1 MKMKKNFT
9 KFSLLCIGLM
19 ICAGNAWGA
28 NPPQPTPPF
37 TRSEGGVTYSANQ
50 NPMMLAQMP
59 QMGIVSVAGVTN
71 TNATELT
78 ILASVPAGTWRSSN
92 NMNLGPTAAVAV
104 NSIATGA
111 FTSLTADEVIITL
124 PETVLSLSGTYAAT
138 FGNNVKVYATSTELQ
153 AAYNSAWNT
162 DKVLLGAASNP
173 SGECGANGDNLTWEF
188 DAENSRL
195 VIEGSGEMDNFTFN
209 DQTYSAETPWKN
221 YQTQFTSVVLPEG
234 LTHVGNFAFYYSR
247 ITSLELPSTLTTIGD
262 DAFAYTQMLTS
273 TVDIPA
279 SVTSIGTAAF
289 TNSKANINF
298 LGKTPPTFPE
308 DEYVFGDGKTITVP
322 NGCLNAYRAALG
334 TDAANYYYP
343 ASCGENLEWYA
354 NGPQASIWISSPDTL
369 IIQGSGRMADFP
381 LGDYNQSTTPWYILY
396 NDVSGIGDEGSRYVK
411 LPAGITYIGQNAF
424 KNLDGA
430 SASKVMYCDALT
442 APELHADALHK
453 GWETLYIRAEADAA
467 SYSSWSKYFE
477 TIEQIHPSGTCG
489 GVGNEANLTWE
500 FNPSNG
506 TLTITNVAAS
516 DPTIALYIE
525 MGLMTADMLALPM
538 ADYTA
543 ENPAP
548 WADYA
553 SQITMVVLPEEISH
567 IGAYAFYNCTALTAI
582 TLPEAIKSIGDH
594 AFDGC
599 TSMAS
604 MEIEGEIETIGE
616 GAIAEETQIEMG
628 EDAAIGLGDA
638 NAETI
643 ETTLETLLTVTESK
657 ETEEDKK
664 INMTIKREI
673 QRNGHFNTVCLPF
686 DLNEEQ
692 IAASSLNGAEIFEFS
707 DAQLNG
713 GELHLD
719 FKKVTSTVAGTPYL
733 FRYNVNEPNMM
744 ELNFKGVIISE
755 LTAGTSRDFGSVTLR
770 GTLKEPVELSAQSEG
785 NIALLFL
792 GANDTFFWPTT
803 TKTVNPFRAYFT
815 TGTPLLGAPARIRTQ
830 GNVATDLES
839 VINSSEGVQKL
850 LENGQIII
858 LRNGIRYNIA
868 GQAL

>member
-1 MKMKKNFT
+1 MKKILTLLLIAFMG
-9 KFSLLCIGLM
+9 FSTVLGQMNTPWSGTIDGINYTGIAKM
-19 ICAGNAWGA
+19 PPYPPVYTATVKGIANKANTEITIPATVTPTNISGA
-28 NPPQPTPPF
+28 MMQPH
-37 TRSEGGVTYSANQ
+37 SVT
-50 NPMMLAQMP
+50 
-59 QMGIVSVAGVTN
+59 
-71 TNATELT
+71 E
-78 ILASVPAGTWRSSN
+78 
-92 NMNLGPTAAVAV
+92 
-104 NSIATGA
+104 IATGA
-111 FTSLTADEVIITL
+111 FKGLTASEVVVNLPATDAPLTL
-124 PETVLSLSGTYAAT
+124 ESTYAET
-138 FGNNVKVYATSTELQ
+138 FGNNVKVYAPNSDIQT
-153 AAYNSAWNT
+153 AYNEVAAWNNN
-162 DKVLLGAASNP
+162 VLLLGDGGNP
-173 SGECGANGDNLTWEF
+173 HGECGTNLTWEY
-188 DAENSRL
+188 DPSTNIL
-195 VIEGSGEMDNFTFN
+195 TIEGTGVMENYDFVN
-209 DQTYSAETPWKN
+209 YGVVGTPWKD
-221 YQTQFTSVVLPEG
+221 YQSLISSIVLPEG
-234 LTHVGNFAFYYSR
+234 LTHIGNCAFYGSV
-247 ITSLELPSTLTTIGD
+247 ITTLSLPSTLTTIGD
-262 DAFAYTQMLTS
+262 HAFTNTQMLTS

-289 TNSKANINF
+289 TNSNANINF
-298 LGKTPPTFPE
+298 LGTKSPAFPE
-308 DEYVFGDGKTITVP
+308 DEHVFGVGKTITVP

-467 SYSSWSKYFE
+467 SYSSWSKYFR
-477 TIEQIHPSGTCG
+477 TIEVLHATGTCG
-489 GVGNEANLTWE
+489 DMFIWDY
-500 FNPSNG
+500 NPNNHS
-506 TLTITNVAAS
+506 LTIEVNPVYAEWIN
-516 DPTIALYIE
+516 D
-525 MGLMTADMLALPM
+525 LPAEYFIM
-538 ADYTA
+538 SDYTA

-548 WADYA
+548 WNEYA
-553 SQITMVVLPEEISH
+553 SAIQTLVLPSYLYN
-567 IGAYAFYNCTALTAI
+567 IGNYAFYGCSALTNVTIPASVK
-582 TLPEAIKSIGDH
+582 TIGDH

-604 MEIEGEIETIGE
+604 LEIEGEVEAIGE
-616 GAIAEETQIEMG
+616 GAIAEEAQIVM
-628 EDAAIGLGDA
+628 DDNAAVGLGDD
-638 NAETI
+638 NAATI
-643 ETTLETLLTVTESK
+643 ETTLETLLATTESK
-657 ETEEDKK
+657 VNEEDKK

-673 QRNGHFNTVCLPF
+673 QRNGHFNTICLPF

>member
-1 MKMKKNFT
+1 MKMKKIFT
-9 KFSLLCIGLM
+9 KFSLLCIGMML
-19 ICAGNAWGA
+19 CAGNAWGLTA
-28 NPPQPTPPF
+28 PF

-50 NPMMLAQMP
+50 NPMMLAMMP
-59 QMGIVSVAGVTN
+59 TMGTVSVAGVTN

-78 ILASVPAGTWRSSN
+78 ILASVPAGRWRSN
-92 NMNLGPTAAVAV
+92 DNINLDASSAVAV

-124 PETVLSLSGTYAAT
+124 PATVLSLSGTYAAT
-138 FGNNVKVYATSTELQ
+138 FGNNVKVYATSAELQ
-153 AAYNSAWNT
+153 AAYNSAWST
-162 DKVLLGAASNP
+162 DKVLFGAASNP
-173 SGECGANGDNLTWEF
+173 SGECGASGDNLTWEF
-188 DAENSRL
+188 DAENGL
-195 VIEGSGEMDNFTFN
+195 LTIEGEGAMAN
-209 DQTYSAETPWKN
+209 YSVEGFVANTPWKN
-221 YQTQFTSVVLPEG
+221 YVGEITSVTFPEG
-234 LTHVGNFAFYYSR
+234 LTHIGNCAFYGSV
-247 ITSLELPSTLTTIGD
+247 ITALSLPSTLESIGNN
-262 DAFAYTQMLTS
+262 AFTNAQYVS
-273 TVDIPA
+273 SSNPVDVPA
-279 SVTSIGTAAF
+279 SVTTIGNNAFTNTNMTLNFLGTTPPSFGGNFLSSGNTIYVPRGYYETYVEAMGEQASNYKFPASCGAKLEWYIATHDNCYGPCTEPSIHDTLYIIGSGATNDWGASDWGNYRVPWSPYYDVAGDFIQGPANIVIDEDVTYIGAYAFREAAASSVVICNALTAPTLGTAAF
-289 TNSKANINF
+289 
-298 LGKTPPTFPE
+298 
-308 DEYVFGDGKTITVP
+308 
-322 NGCLNAYRAALG
+322 R
-334 TDAANYYYP
+334 
-343 ASCGENLEWYA
+343 
-354 NGPQASIWISSPDTL
+354 
-369 IIQGSGRMADFP
+369 SGM
-381 LGDYNQSTTPWYILY
+381 S
-396 NDVSGIGDEGSRYVK
+396 
-411 LPAGITYIGQNAF
+411 
-424 KNLDGA
+424 
-430 SASKVMYCDALT
+430 
-442 APELHADALHK
+442 
-453 GWETLYIRAEADAA
+453 TLYIPAAANLA
-467 SYSSWSKYFE
+467 SYSSWSSYFE

-525 MGLMTADMLALPM
+525 MGWMTADMLALPM

-616 GAIAEETQIEMG
+616 GAITEETQIEMG

-643 ETTLETLLTVTESK
+643 ETTLETLLAVTESK

-673 QRNGHFNTVCLPF
+673 QRNGHFNTICLPF

-707 DAQLNG
+707 DADLND

-719 FKKVTSTVAGTPYL
+719 FRKVTSIVAGVPYL
-733 FRYNVNEPNMM
+733 FRYMVNESNIFQ
-744 ELNFKGVIISE
+744 LDFKGVILSTLE
-755 LTAGTSRDFGSVTLR
+755 AGISRDFGSVTLR
-770 GTLKEPVELSAQSEG
+770 GTLKEPVVLSAQSEN

-792 GANDTFFWPTT
+792 GANDTFFWPTSA
-803 TKTVNPFRAYFT
+803 KTVNPFRAYFT
-815 TGTPLLGAPARIRTQ
+815 TGTPLQGAPARIRTQ
-830 GNVATDLES
+830 ENVTTDLETIIES
-839 VINSSEGVQKL
+839 VGVQKL

-858 LRNGIRYNIA
+858 LRNGVRYNTA
-868 GQAL
+868 GQIL

>member
-1 MKMKKNFT
+1 MKKILTLLLIAFMG
-9 KFSLLCIGLM
+9 FSTVLGQAPAPWSGTIDGINYTGIAKMPPIPPVCTATVKGIADKANTE
-19 ICAGNAWGA
+19 ITIPATVTPTNINGA
-28 NPPQPTPPF
+28 P
-37 TRSEGGVTYSANQ
+37 
-50 NPMMLAQMP
+50 QMP
-59 QMGIVSVAGVTN
+59 YSVTK
-71 TNATELT
+71 
-78 ILASVPAGTWRSSN
+78 
-92 NMNLGPTAAVAV
+92 
-104 NSIATGA
+104 IATGA
-111 FTSLTADEVIITL
+111 FKGLTASEVVVNLPATATPLTL
-124 PETVLSLSGTYAAT
+124 ESTYAET
-138 FGNNVKVYATSTELQ
+138 FGNNVKVYAPNSDIQT
-153 AAYNSAWNT
+153 AYNEVAAWNNN
-162 DKVLLGAASNP
+162 VLLLGDGGNP
-173 SGECGANGDNLTWEF
+173 HGECGTNLTWEY
-188 DAENSRL
+188 NPSTNIL
-195 VIEGSGEMDNFTFN
+195 TIEGTGDMENYDFVA
-209 DQTYSAETPWKN
+209 YGVVGTPWKD
-221 YQTQFTSVVLPEG
+221 YQSLISSIVLPEG
-234 LTHVGNFAFYYSR
+234 LTHIGNCAFYGSV
-247 ITSLELPSTLTTIGD
+247 ITTLSLPSTLTTIGD
-262 DAFAYTQMLTS
+262 HAFTNTQMLTS

-289 TNSKANINF
+289 TNSNANINF
-298 LGKTPPTFPE
+298 LGTNSPAFPE
-308 DEYVFGDGKTITVP
+308 DEHVFGDGKTITVP

-334 TDAANYYYP
+334 TDAANYDFP

-354 NGPQASIWISSPDTL
+354 NGPQASMWITSPDTL

-424 KNLDGA
+424 KNSDGA

-467 SYSSWSKYFE
+467 SYSSWSKYFNS
-477 TIEQIHPSGTCG
+477 IEVLHATGTCG
-489 GVGNEANLTWE
+489 DMFIWDY
-500 FNPSNG
+500 NPNNHS
-506 TLTITNVAAS
+506 LTIEVNPVYAELIN
-516 DPTIALYIE
+516 D
-525 MGLMTADMLALPM
+525 LPAEYFIM
-538 ADYTA
+538 PDYTA

-548 WADYA
+548 WNEYA
-553 SQITMVVLPEEISH
+553 SAIQTLVLPSYLYN
-567 IGAYAFYNCTALTAI
+567 IGNYAFYGCSALTNVTIPASVK
-582 TLPEAIKSIGDH
+582 TIGDH

-604 MEIEGEIETIGE
+604 LEIEGEVEAIGE
-616 GAIAEETQIEMG
+616 GAIAEEAQIVM
-628 EDAAIGLGDA
+628 DDNAAVGLGDD
-638 NAETI
+638 NAATI
-643 ETTLETLLTVTESK
+643 ETTLETLLATTESK
-657 ETEEDKK
+657 VNEEDKK

-673 QRNGHFNTVCLPF
+673 QRNGHFNTICLPF
-686 DLNEEQ
+686 DLNAEQ
-692 IAASSLNGAEIFEFS
+692 IEASSLNGAEIFEFS
-707 DAQLNG
+707 DAQLND